1 MRMEMSQ
8 EYFYTLFYKGNAA
21 PIRAPRTGSHKNNFK
36 SQTLCEQRRFNI
48 AQEPFCARIYRKK
61 AGSQI
66 QHPDQAPAFT
76 LTVKTPQ
83 CGDTAWGTLKET
95 SNKYF

>member
-1 MRMEMSQ
+1 M
-8 EYFYTLFYKGNAA
+8 G
-21 PIRAPRTGSHKNNFK
+21 
-36 SQTLCEQRRFNI
+36 I
-48 AQEPFCARIYRKK
+48 AQGQFYARNYRQK

-83 CGDTAWGTLKET
+83 CGDTARGTLKET